1 MVAFPAGPWDVP
13 DEIGDGRPLLV
24 VMAQDACTVGAIV
37 ETVPDLVA
45 RIYER
50 KGSDGASLRL
60 LRNNLVFVVA
70 DEAKVDDMRN
80 HMLRR
85 LALRELK
92 SASRLNDPAE
102 HQQAKARE
110 LESTAEATIP
120 IPTQPSFRYGF
131 YTPLSVSPGTG
142 LP

>member
-1 MVAFPAGPWDVP
+1 MRISDWSSDVCSSDLLNDKIKDVFRGAVLEMVAFPAGPWDVP

-70 DEAKVDDMRN
+70 AEAKSDAMRK
-80 HMLRR
+80 HMLPRSAEGRR
-85 LALRELK
+85 VGKEW
-92 SASRLNDPAE
+92 
-102 HQQAKARE
+102 
-110 LESTAEATIP
+110 
-120 IPTQPSFRYGF
+120 G
-131 YTPLSVSPGTG
+131 
-142 LP
+142 